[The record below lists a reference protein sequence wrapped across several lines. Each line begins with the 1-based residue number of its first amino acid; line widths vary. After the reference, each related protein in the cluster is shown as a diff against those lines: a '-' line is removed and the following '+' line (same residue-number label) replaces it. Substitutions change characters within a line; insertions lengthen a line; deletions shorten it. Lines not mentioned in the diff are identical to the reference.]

1 MSNLN
6 ELNIDS
12 IENAK
17 GVKIP
22 FVIAFTY
29 SDEYLE
35 LFTKTAK
42 AWKQFE
48 KQYQTDRPKEG
59 YYHIEDIKIDTDD
72 EKEPFK
78 DKPTALITKEA
89 LSAITERDKQAI
101 NFGIR
106 VIDED
111 NKLARVFD
119 DEMVKY
125 FNIGDIN
132 ENIEFDDVEAKLNDV
147 KEQTKSLNDAN
158 IKQQETQENK
168 ESYNV
173 YKEENKQDEKA
184 TQNNDSE
191 FTSFEDKQDQSQDT
205 STQNAAV
212 TNNDAKDSEESK
224 DNSQQQSDSDSK
236 ETKDTSN
243 SEPTDDTPLQSQT
256 QSQAASQTPSQNDEV
271 TQNHT
276 PITKAPMKT
285 DEENAAITQQNKA
298 HAISFEPKTPETPLE
313 FAQQDLMY
321 EISKAIPEIE
331 LPSLNYIPDDIVD
344 NMSDSKSYD
353 RFLTIKKLTE
363 DKLTK
368 RAENTQKHLN
378 TIRQDAVL
386 KIYNKLNR
394 RLNIENDEL
403 LRKSDFSSEYSPF
416 YEGYAELKQEHK
428 KIIDS
433 LSDTKNNEVQ
443 KNTQQHEANKKDY
456 VERAARQAEREYD
469 QNNLHLIEDKAQAY
483 IDDIKSTADKEY
495 DANYKTLEKDSN
507 NWYVTNFNTLVPKIV
522 QASKDEIEQISQT
535 ITQATQ
541 ESVKDL
547 NAKMEADLDYFVNN
561 IRTITEKE
569 IETDENNE
577 ALINSKVHERT
588 IQYTDMKNTI
598 ANLEEE
604 KERLKKEINEAYDK
618 AENNR
623 RDYISEK
630 KQNEA
635 LETTLSNRNLDIN
648 AARDDYH
655 NLQRLIA
662 DGNTE
667 KLQRMLD
674 KIKGKPATQ
683 TFFDKVKQL
692 SNLIAAGIIAL
703 SIIIASLI
711 FGLGNHDDANQY
723 SQSEVQ
729 SQVDKAVKDSEQ
741 KHADEQKQ
749 QQKEIDS
756 LKSDLQKAKDKDKD
770 SDSKKD
776 K

>member
-6 ELNIDS
+6 ELNLDS
-12 IENAK
+12 ITNAK

-48 KQYQTDRPKEG
+48 KTYSTDRPKED
-59 YYHIEDIKIDTDD
+59 YYKIDDIKIDSDD
-72 EKEPFK
+72 ENEPFK
-78 DKPTALITKEA
+78 DKPTALITKES

-106 VIDED
+106 VVDED
-111 NKLARVFD
+111 NKLARIFD

-132 ENIEFDDVEAKLNDV
+132 ENIEFDDIEAKLNEV
-147 KEQTKSLNDAN
+147 KEQTKTLNDAN
-158 IKQQETQENK
+158 IQQQEIQENK
-168 ESYNV
+168 DSHNV
-173 YKEENKQDEKA
+173 YKDENNEAAKEA
-184 TQNNDSE
+184 QNEDVG
-191 FTSFEDKQDQSQDT
+191 FTSFEEKQDETKEVSNQDET
-205 STQNAAV
+205 EKSDES
-212 TNNDAKDSEESK
+212 NNKSDATETT
-224 DNSQQQSDSDSK
+224 QQQPDSD
-236 ETKDTSN
+236 N
-243 SEPTDDTPLQSQT
+243 TDDTPNKPKSESTDDKPLQT
-256 QSQAASQTPSQNDEV
+256 QNEQHENV

-276 PITKAPMKT
+276 PITEIPTYT

-321 EISKAIPEIE
+321 EITKAIPEIE

-344 NMSDSKSYD
+344 NMSESKSYD

-368 RAENTQKHLN
+368 RAENTQKHLS

-416 YEGYAELKQEHK
+416 YEGYAALNQEHK

-433 LSDTKNNEVQ
+433 LSDTKNSEVQ

-456 VERAARQAEREYD
+456 VERAAKQAEREYD

-495 DANYKTLEKDSN
+495 KSNYETLEKDSN

-522 QASKDEIEQISQT
+522 QASKDEIEQIGNN

-541 ESVKDL
+541 DSVKEL
-547 NAKMEADLDYFVNN
+547 NVKMEADLDYFVNN
-561 IRTITEKE
+561 IRAITEKE

-588 IQYTDMKNTI
+588 IQYSDMKNTI

-604 KERLKKEINEAYDK
+604 KERLKKEISEAYDK

-630 KQNEA
+630 KRNEA
-635 LETTLSNRNLDIN
+635 LETTLSNRNLDVN

-674 KIKGKPATQ
+674 KIKGKPVTQ

-692 SNLIAAGIIAL
+692 SNLIAAGIIAI
-703 SIIIASLI
+703 SIIISSLI
-711 FGLGNHDDANQY
+711 FGLGGHDDNANQN
-723 SQSEVQ
+723 SQSAVQ
-729 SQVDKAVKDSEQ
+729 SQVDKAIKDNDK

-756 LKSDLQKAKDKDKD
+756 LKDELKKANDSKDKKE
-770 SDSKKD
+770 K
-776 K
+776 

>member
-256 QSQAASQTPSQNDEV
+256 QSQAASQNDEV

-378 TIRQDAVL
+378 AIRQDAVL

>member
-243 SEPTDDTPLQSQT
+243 SEPTDDTPLQSQ
-256 QSQAASQTPSQNDEV
+256 AASQTPSQNDEV

-378 TIRQDAVL
+378 AIRQDAVL

-756 LKSDLQKAKDKDKD
+756 LKSDLQKAKDKDKN